1 MGCKRIRLKKI
12 IRFFLNKINFNI
24 HVNNIIDRNIESK
37 VMKISDNEAV
47 FDLIAK
53 MIGLRPTHL
62 IIKKMSKISKI
73 TYLYNILTNMI

>member
-53 MIGLRPTHL
+53 MIGLRLTHL

>member
-62 IIKKMSKISKI
+62 IIKK
-73 TYLYNILTNMI
+73 NV